1 MADFWSNLGNAI
13 DFSELDDT
21 FSGGDLSSLW
31 SPSNLRTTD
40 ILSNIG
46 DSFSSGDLSS
56 LWSPSNLRTSDF
68 LSNLGNLDTSDLLS
82 NVGNVISSPSNLLT
96 NVNDIISSSNGTSTS
111 DITDVLGPSGRD
123 RDLSMGSMGNRDN
136 PYVQTYLQDTTIG
149 GQQIPGLNFDQFGNL
164 PDGGFNL
171 AANLATDTGF
181 TPYDSSTYYGLTNPN
196 LSDIDRLGLYEGI
209 SFATASGASEFS
221 KRLAGKTGDVIR
233 VRNPEDNSK
242 YFEASPVRD
251 ANGNVVKDAKG
262 DTVVKVDEKSVGT
275 GTGVTGSGS
284 TQTVPT
290 PTPRPAPTPVPT
302 PAPGPTKPGIN
313 PLGVAA
319 ALGALGGLTGMFN
332 RPDGQQ
338 NVPNMPTVGSI
349 QPIAGPQVTVQRP
362 VNIMPGANDPRVLAQ
377 QLGAP
382 RMMARGGLAHY
393 ARGGGGGQDDKIPAY
408 LSNGEYVIDAA
419 TVSDLGDGSND
430 HGARVLD
437 QFRKNIREHKRS
449 ASADHIP
456 PKAKS
461 PLQYLKG

>member
-56 LWSPSNLRTSDF
+56 LWSPYDLRAPDFLSNLSNLDTNDLSSLWSPSNLRTSDF
-68 LSNLGNLDTSDLLS
+68 LSNA
-82 NVGNVISSPSNLLT
+82 SS
-96 NVNDIISSSNGTSTS
+96 VNDILANVSNTVSGV
-111 DITDVLGPSGRD
+111 TDVLGPSDRD
-123 RDLSMGSMGNRDN
+123 RNVILNRDN

-149 GQQIPGLNFDQFGNL
+149 GQQIPGLNFDKFGNL

-171 AANLATDTGF
+171 AANLATNTGF

-251 ANGNVVKDAKG
+251 ANGNVVKDEKG
-262 DTVVKVDEKSVGT
+262 DAVVKVDEKNVGT

-302 PAPGPTKPGIN
+302 PAPGPTKPGVN

>member
-40 ILSNIG
+40 LLSNIG

-82 NVGNVISSPSNLLT
+82 NISNVISSPNDLLSNVS
-96 NVNDIISSSNGTSTS
+96 NVNDIISSSNNTSAG
-111 DITDVLGPSGRD
+111 DITDLLGPSGRD
-123 RDLSMGSMGNRDN
+123 RNVILNQDN
-136 PYVQTYLQDTTIG
+136 PYVQTYLQDTTLG
-149 GQQIPGLNFDQFGNL
+149 GEQIPGLTFDKFGNL

-251 ANGNVVKDAKG
+251 ANGNIVKDEKG
-262 DTVVKVDEKSVGT
+262 DAVVKVDEKSVGT

-290 PTPRPAPTPVPT
+290 PRPAPAPVPT
-302 PAPGPTKPGIN
+302 PAPNPTKPGVN
-313 PLGVAA
+313 PLGVVA

-362 VNIMPGANDPRVLAQ
+362 VNITPGANDPRVLAQ

-449 ASADHIP
+449 APADQIP

-461 PLQYLKG
+461 PLHYLKG